1 MKSILF
7 IIFSCLSVVVFS
19 QITPLDRYIS
29 LMLKNHPK
37 IQADRLKYNAMLAG
51 IDEAGNVKD
60 IQLSGGVFVHSPE
73 TRVGPQNFRLG
84 VRQEFPWPGILKA
97 QKEVVRAKA
106 EIQSENNDATIQ
118 QMIFKTKSMYYELA
132 KFRQL
137 IVVLKEN
144 LALLNTYERL
154 ALSGLKNN
162 LATMADVLKI
172 RVKKN
177 ELNIE
182 VKNEQS
188 RLETRKRNFNRLLN
202 RAVDAKIEIDS
213 LKENVALTSI
223 LDIEEKIDRN
233 PLINRFRKEREVIH
247 KKMLLNEKEGLPKI
261 GFGLDYVWVSKLK
274 KANLTDNGKDVIMP
288 MVSVSI
294 PLFNKKYKA
303 KTDRLK
309 IQNEASLFGQQNE
322 ILVLKKA
329 LDDFQNKFDIS
340 KRKIKMYKE
349 NIVESRR
356 IQKLILTD
364 YTTGRIDYDEILEVE
379 EITLKYELYKI
390 NELNNL
396 YQQKSMIEYLIT
408 SK

>member
-1 MKSILF
+1 MKSKLF
-7 IIFSCLSVVVFS
+7 LIFSCLSIVVFS
-19 QITPLDRYIS
+19 QITPLNRYIS
-29 LMLKNHPK
+29 FMLKNHPK

-51 IDEAGNVKD
+51 IEEVGNLKD
-60 IQLSGGVFVHSPE
+60 TQLSGGVFLHSPE

-84 VRQEFPWPGILKA
+84 ARQELPWPGILKA
-97 QKEVVRAKA
+97 QKEVVRASA

-132 KFRQL
+132 KFRQFIL
-137 IVVLKEN
+137 VLKEN

-202 RAVDAKIEIDS
+202 RAVDDKIEIDS
-213 LKENVALTSI
+213 LKENVALPSI
-223 LDIEEKIDRN
+223 LDVEEKIGRN
-233 PLINRFRKEREVIH
+233 PLINQFRKEREVIH
-247 KKMLLNEKEGLPKI
+247 QEILLNEKEGLPKI
-261 GFGLDYVWVSKLK
+261 GLGLDYVLVSKLK
-274 KANLTDNGKDVIMP
+274 TVNLKDNGKDVIMP
-288 MVSVSI
+288 MVSISI
-294 PLFNKKYKA
+294 PLFDKKYKA
-303 KTDRLK
+303 KTERLK
-309 IQNEASLFGQQNE
+309 IQNEASLLGEQNE
-322 ILVLKKA
+322 ILALKKA

-349 NIVESRR
+349 NIKESRR